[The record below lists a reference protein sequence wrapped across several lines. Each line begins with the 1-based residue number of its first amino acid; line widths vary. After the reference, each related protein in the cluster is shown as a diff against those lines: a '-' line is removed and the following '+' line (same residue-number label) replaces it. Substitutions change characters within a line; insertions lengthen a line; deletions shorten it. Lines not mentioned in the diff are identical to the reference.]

1 VGSAV
6 ETVLASVGLKAEEP
20 PSAEGWARLVA
31 LLDER
36 LAGDEAFW
44 AAMDA
49 TESANRLK
57 SEFLGVMS
65 HELRTPLNGI
75 LGMAQLLRD
84 TELDDERRDWVE
96 TILSSGESLLTIV
109 NAILDF
115 SKLEAGSLA
124 LVDGMIAPASLA
136 YDTVQLFAAS
146 AHQKGLRVACV
157 VERGV
162 PEVAGGDDRRVRQ
175 VLANLLGN
183 AIKFT
188 DNGHVVIR
196 VCARASDAGEQ
207 LRFEVEDTGVGVEPA
222 VQSRIFESFVQ
233 GDASETRRHGGTGL
247 GLAIAKR
254 LATLMGGAL
263 SFTTRVGA
271 GSTFVF
277 EVPLRSY
284 DDDTPAASPAKRP
297 LRVLVL
303 ERIPAIAD
311 AHRATLAALGLQVR
325 VAGSVP
331 EAKSVLE
338 RAEEP
343 FELLF
348 VDGSADADRA
358 IEHCEAIAAVPG
370 APPAFLLGPSG
381 HSASATRT
389 ERARIAVVV
398 HAPLRPE
405 HLPRIEE
412 AAEGVRQ
419 NLGRM
424 LASRP
429 PPAPGERKRRVL
441 VVEDNAINQRV
452 AVRTLERLGLE
463 AAAVGNGRDALERL
477 RVETFDLVFM
487 DCQMPLMNGYE
498 ATRRLRAVEPEGRHV
513 PVIAM
518 TAQSMPGDREKC
530 LDAGMDDYVSKPLRL
545 GEIEQKIAQ
554 WAPNR

>member
-6 ETVLASVGLKAEEP
+6 EKVLASIGLKADEP
-20 PSAEGWARLVA
+20 PSAEGWSRLVT

-84 TELDDERRDWVE
+84 TELDEERRDWVE

-115 SKLEAGSLA
+115 SKLEAGNLA
-124 LVDGMIAPASLA
+124 LVDGMIAPGTLA
-136 YDTVQLFAAS
+136 FDTMQLFAAT
-146 AHQKGLRVACV
+146 AHQKSLRVACV

-162 PEVAGGDDRRVRQ
+162 PEVAGGDDRRMRQ
-175 VLANLLGN
+175 VLANLVGN

-188 DNGHVVIR
+188 DTGHVVLR
-196 VCARASDAGEQ
+196 VRVRRAEGGDR

-254 LATLMGGAL
+254 LATLMDGEL

-271 GSTFVF
+271 GSVFVF

-284 DDDTPAASPAKRP
+284 DDDAPAAPPAKKP
-297 LRVLVL
+297 LRVLLL
-303 ERIPAIAD
+303 ERIPAIGE
-311 AHRATLAALGLQVR
+311 AHRAALEALGFVVR
-325 VAGSVP
+325 VAGSVS
-331 EAKSVLE
+331 EAKTLLE
-338 RAEEP
+338 RAEQP

-358 IEHCEAIAAVPG
+358 IEQCESLAAVAG

-398 HAPLRPE
+398 HAPFRPE
-405 HLPRIEE
+405 HLPRLEE
-412 AAEGVRQ
+412 AAEGVRHT
-419 NLGRM
+419 LGRI

-429 PPAPGERKRRVL
+429 PPAPGARKRRAL

-463 AAAVGNGRDALERL
+463 AVAVGNGRDALERL
-477 RVETFDLVFM
+477 RLEAFDLVFM

-498 ATRRLRAVEPEGRHV
+498 ATRRLRAVEPEGKHV

-530 LDAGMDDYVSKPLRL
+530 LEAGMDDYVSKPLRL

-554 WAPNR
+554 WAGQA